1 MMKIDQRQIDD
12 AIGAHGQWK
21 ARLKN
26 VIATGQLD
34 VPLERIALAGQ
45 CALGQWLQEG
55 AMGDAPSAMDC
66 RNVLDLHGE
75 FHRVA
80 AKVATLALDGRR
92 SDAQAMLAPTG
103 EFTLISN
110 RLGHAMAAWRA
121 TIVAA

>member
-1 MMKIDQRQIDD
+1 MKIDQRQIDD
-12 AIGAHGQWK
+12 AIGAHNQWK

-34 VPLERIALAGQ
+34 VPLERVARAGQ
-45 CALGQWLQEG
+45 CALGQWLQAGET
-55 AMGDAPSAMDC
+55 GDAPDC
-66 RNVLDLHGE
+66 RNLVELHTD

-80 AKVATLALDGRR
+80 AKVAGLALDGRR

>member
-1 MMKIDQRQIDD
+1 MTIDQRQIDD
-12 AIGAHGQWK
+12 AIGAHHQWK

-34 VPLERIALAGQ
+34 VPLERIALAGR

-55 AMGDAPSAMDC
+55 APDGAPSATHC
-66 RNVLDLHGE
+66 RDVLDLHVD

-80 AKVATLALDGRR
+80 AKVAALALEGRK

-110 RLGHAMAAWRA
+110 RLAHAMAAWRA